1 MLTDK
6 AIPRDTNASAKPVD
20 EAVEA
25 AKAQGFAFA
34 VTSVGVPLKED
45 GFRVW
50 FRDGAKIRSLT
61 HSGKGG
67 FDIAG

>member
-34 VTSVGVPLKED
+34 VTSGVPLKEE
-45 GFRVW
+45 GFMVC